1 MVREYVHSADVLE
14 NNLKVFGSEILSSCE
29 KKKVPENSYVS
40 QDSIVFI
47 YHSLVDEIYPNLYP
61 AADSAVNLLMYTD
74 KSYCDVLVTAEIPGF
89 TQVYEQKVTLS
100 PEMTYLMI
108 KPPILSELPNLSST
122 KETQLILK
130 VTDCATGDVLAQE
143 SKAIKLYS
151 IYDYKTTAMS
161 SVSCRTIICS
171 PG

>member
-1 MVREYVHSADVLE
+1 
-14 NNLKVFGSEILSSCE
+14 
-29 KKKVPENSYVS
+29 
-40 QDSIVFI
+40 
-47 YHSLVDEIYPNLYP
+47 
-61 AADSAVNLLMYTD
+61 
-74 KSYCDVLVTAEIPGF
+74 
-89 TQVYEQKVTLS
+89 
-100 PEMTYLMI
+100 MI

>member
-1 MVREYVHSADVLE
+1 
-14 NNLKVFGSEILSSCE
+14 
-29 KKKVPENSYVS
+29 
-40 QDSIVFI
+40 
-47 YHSLVDEIYPNLYP
+47 
-61 AADSAVNLLMYTD
+61 MYTD